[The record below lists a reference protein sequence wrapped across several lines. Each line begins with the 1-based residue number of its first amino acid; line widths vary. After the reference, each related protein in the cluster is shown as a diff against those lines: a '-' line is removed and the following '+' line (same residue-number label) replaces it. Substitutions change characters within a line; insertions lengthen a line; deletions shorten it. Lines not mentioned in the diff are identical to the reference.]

1 MPPRAPIVWTT
12 TAVRSERFRQRLDER
27 HRDLSIEAKARGRT
41 YRRSRTDPTSEEAR
55 RLRADFLAALGRL
68 SSFEV
73 AMLRLARCRY
83 GVQLT
88 ERSDD
93 LTREYFQLWHLV
105 ARRGGASW
113 PEDERNAERL
123 DFFAMQLGRLEGIA
137 DALVVAGRNVRL
149 YPLPEMPWLIAQ

>member
-1 MPPRAPIVWTT
+1 MPPRAPVVWTT

-41 YRRSRTDPTSEEAR
+41 YRRSRADPTSDEAR
-55 RLRADFLAALGRL
+55 HLRADFLAALGRL
-68 SSFEV
+68 SAFEV

-83 GVQLT
+83 DVQLT